1 MSNATWFLIIGA
13 VLLFMAL
20 TAARIKRLPLSTAIV
35 YLCVGAVLGPSFA
48 NQFHFNPLEHSA
60 LLEVITEVAVIIS
73 LFAAGLK
80 LAAPVGARIWWVPF
94 RLATVSMVTTVG
106 LTALVG
112 VTLLDL
118 PLGAAVLLGAILA
131 PTDPVLATD
140 VQVRGPHDDDRLRFA
155 LTGEAGLND
164 GTAFP
169 MVMLGLGMLGLH
181 DVGENFGR
189 WWLIDLL
196 WACFCGLGVGGA
208 LGAGTAWLTRRLAAR
223 GIYSEFTEDFLGLGL
238 IALSYGLSLLLL
250 GYGFLAVFAAGF
262 MLHRSEMRFGMFSED
277 REELVRENRHDASSR
292 GDESHMAKVTL
303 GFVEQLERLGEA
315 ALLIL
320 LGGMLFADSWH
331 GAYVAAAVILIFL
344 IRPLGVFVGLI
355 GSEGSFATKATIGWF
370 GVRGI
375 GSLYYLMYA
384 IQHGL
389 ETSHAVTLVSVVLI
403 AVTLSIVLHGITVT
417 PLMRL
422 YAKRNE
428 DSRHR

>member
-35 YLCVGAVLGPSFA
+35 YLCVGVLLGPSFA
-48 NQFHFNPLEHSA
+48 DQFHFNPLEHSA
-60 LLEVITEVAVIIS
+60 LLEVITEIAVIIS

-80 LAAPVGARIWWVPF
+80 LAAPMGERIWWMPF
-94 RLATVSMVTTVG
+94 RLATVSMVATVG

-112 VTLLDL
+112 VALLDL
-118 PLGAAVLLGAILA
+118 PLGAAVLLGAVLA

-140 VQVRGPHDDDRLRFA
+140 VQIRGPGDDDRLRFA

-169 MVMLGLGMLGLH
+169 MVMLGLGLLGLH
-181 DVGENFGR
+181 EVGDGFSR
-189 WWLIDLL
+189 WWLVDVL
-196 WACFCGLGVGGA
+196 WASFSGLGLGA
-208 LGAGTAWLTRRLAAR
+208 GLGAGTALLTRRLAAR

-238 IALSYGLSLLLL
+238 IAVSYGLALLLH
-250 GYGFLAVFAAGF
+250 GYGFLAVFAAAF
-262 MLHRSEMRFGMFSED
+262 AFHRAEMRFGTVAGGSAG
-277 REELVRENRHDASSR
+277 ENRDGSGSN
-292 GDESHMAKVTL
+292 GQDGHMATVTL
-303 GFVEQLERLGEA
+303 GFVETLERLGEVV
-315 ALLIL
+315 LLIL
-320 LGGMLFADSWH
+320 LGGMLFVDSWQVS
-331 GAYVAAAVILIFL
+331 YVAAALLLIFV
-344 IRPLGVFVGLI
+344 IRPVSVFLGLV
-355 GSEGSFATKATIGWF
+355 GSEGTLVTKATIGWF

-389 ETSHAVTLVSVVLI
+389 ETPLSVTLVSVVLI
-403 AVTLSIVLHGITVT
+403 TITLSILLHGVTVT

-422 YAKRNE
+422 YSRRKRT
-428 DSRHR
+428 

>member
-35 YLCVGAVLGPSFA
+35 YLCVGVVLGPSFA
-48 NQFHFNPLEHSA
+48 DQFHFNPLEQSA
-60 LLEVITEVAVIIS
+60 LLEIITEVAVIIS

-80 LAAPVGARIWWVPF
+80 LAAPMGSRIWWIPF
-94 RLATVSMVTTVG
+94 RLATFSMVATVG

-140 VQVRGPHDDDRLRFA
+140 VQIRGTGDDDRLRFA

-169 MVMLGLGMLGLH
+169 MVMLGLGLLGLH
-181 DVGENFGR
+181 EVGDGFSR
-189 WWLIDLL
+189 WWLVDVF
-196 WACFCGLGVGGA
+196 WACSSGLGIGGA
-208 LGAGTAWLTRRLAAR
+208 LGAGTAWVTRRLAAR

-238 IALSYGLSLLLL
+238 IALSYGLTLLLH
-250 GYGFLAVFAAGF
+250 GYGFLAVFAAAF
-262 MLHRSEMRFGMFSED
+262 VFHRAEMRFGTFAEGPVGGMPAD
-277 REELVRENRHDASSR
+277 RKHKGEGNGS
-292 GDESHMAKVTL
+292 GGHMANVTL
-303 GFVEQLERLGEA
+303 GFVETLERIGEVI
-315 ALLIL
+315 LLIL
-320 LGGMLFADSWH
+320 LGGMLFADSWQVS
-331 GAYVAAAVILIFL
+331 YVLAAFALIFV
-344 IRPLGVFVGLI
+344 IRPLSVFLGLA
-355 GSEGSFATKATIGWF
+355 GSEGSFVTKATIGWF

-389 ETSHAVTLVSVVLI
+389 ETSIAVTLVSVVLI
-403 AVTLSIVLHGITVT
+403 AVTVSILLHGITVT

-422 YAKRNE
+422 Y
-428 DSRHR
+428 SRRPRA

>member
-13 VLLFMAL
+13 ILLFMAL
-20 TAARIKRLPLSTAIV
+20 TAARIKSLPLSTAIV
-35 YLCVGAVLGPSFA
+35 YLGVGVVLGPSFA
-48 NQFHFNPLEHSA
+48 NLFHFNPVEHSA
-60 LLEVITEVAVIIS
+60 LLEIITEVAVIVS

-80 LAAPVGARIWWVPF
+80 LAAPMGARIWWVPF

-112 VTLLDL
+112 VALLDL

-140 VQVRGPHDDDRLRFA
+140 VQIRDSGDDDRLRFA

-169 MVMLGLGMLGLH
+169 MVMLGLGLLGLH
-181 DVGENFGR
+181 DVGDHFSR
-189 WWLIDLL
+189 WWLVDVL
-196 WACFCGLGVGGA
+196 WASASGVGVGAA
-208 LGAGTAWLTRRLAAR
+208 LGAGTAWVTRRLVAR

-238 IALSYGLSLLLL
+238 IALSYGLSILLL

-262 MLHRSEMRFGMFSED
+262 VFHRTEMRFGVIAEKPKEPVDENHPASGSSE
-277 REELVRENRHDASSR
+277 S
-292 GDESHMAKVTL
+292 GTHMGNVTL
-303 GFVEQLERLGEA
+303 GFVEQLERLGEVV
-315 ALLIL
+315 LLIL
-320 LGGMLFADSWH
+320 LGGMLFADSWQV
-331 GAYVAAAVILIFL
+331 GYVAVAVILIFV
-344 IRPLGVFVGLI
+344 IRPISVLLGLI
-355 GSEGSFATKATIGWF
+355 GSEGTFATKATIGWF

-389 ETSHAVTLVSVVLI
+389 ETSLAVTLVSVVLI
-403 AVTLSIVLHGITVT
+403 AVTMSILLHGITVT
-417 PLMRL
+417 PVMRL
-422 YAKRNE
+422 Y
-428 DSRHR
+428 SRRQQ

>member
-35 YLCVGAVLGPSFA
+35 YLCVGVALGPSFA
-48 NQFHFNPLEHSA
+48 NQFHFNPVEHSA
-60 LLEVITEVAVIIS
+60 LLEIITELAVIIS

-80 LAAPVGARIWWVPF
+80 LAAPMGARIWWVPF
-94 RLATVSMVTTVG
+94 RLATVSMVATVG

-112 VTLLDL
+112 VALLDL

-140 VQVRGPHDDDRLRFA
+140 VQIRDTGDDDRLRFA

-169 MVMLGLGMLGLH
+169 MVMLGLGLLGLH
-181 DVGENFGR
+181 DVGDHFSR
-189 WWLIDLL
+189 WWLVDVL
-196 WACFCGLGVGGA
+196 WACFSGLGVGAA
-208 LGAGTAWLTRRLAAR
+208 LGAGTAWVTRRLAAR

-238 IALSYGLSLLLL
+238 ISLSYGLSLLLL

-262 MLHRSEMRFGMFSED
+262 VFHRTEMRFGIFAKEQK
-277 REELVRENRHDASSR
+277 EPVGENRPDSSSS
-292 GDESHMAKVTL
+292 GNGTHMANVTL
-303 GFVEQLERLGEA
+303 GFVEQLERLGEVV
-315 ALLIL
+315 LLIL
-320 LGGMLFADSWH
+320 LGGMLFADSWQ
-331 GAYVAAAVILIFL
+331 GGYLVAAVVLIFV
-344 IRPLGVFVGLI
+344 IRPLSVFLGLI
-355 GSEGSFATKATIGWF
+355 GSEGTFATKATIGWF

-389 ETSHAVTLVSVVLI
+389 ETPLAVTLVSVVLI
-403 AVTLSIVLHGITVT
+403 TVTLSIVVHGITVT
-417 PLMRL
+417 PLMKL
-422 YAKRNE
+422 YSKR
-428 DSRHR
+428 RP